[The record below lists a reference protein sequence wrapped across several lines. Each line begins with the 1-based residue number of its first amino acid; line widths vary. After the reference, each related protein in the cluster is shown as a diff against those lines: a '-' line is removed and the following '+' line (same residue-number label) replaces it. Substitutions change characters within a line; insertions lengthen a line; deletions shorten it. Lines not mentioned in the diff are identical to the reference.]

1 MIGEWP
7 HSESGAYLQPVHA
20 PRQGSAAPAG
30 TAPGLAP
37 AVEKSRI
44 DRLLSVGV
52 AVAPLLGISGGST
65 RSAAAAGVVVDSS
78 AVAMWSVGGSV
89 AASQWHGLDDADATD
104 GADSRRW
111 AGASVREQQQQR
123 QLLQQQR
130 RREFQREAARMR
142 ARLQRR
148 AAAAAASDEQ
158 LLRDVAARALGEQQP
173 RGEGAQ
179 DEDEEGGHGAPVS
192 VAAAL
197 EQEEA
202 EWRELGAWLREHRL
216 GSALSA
222 LRTELGVTSL
232 EALQCCEAGRLAEA
246 VVAAEVGSGT
256 GVHGGGWPA
265 ARTKRLLAAHAALR
279 EGRAP
284 SPPPT
289 PGHRRAAVAAA
300 AAAATT
306 TTTGA
311 AAAGASEEGGGGGRG
326 RGGRAASS
334 FSVAGVLA
342 RSQLQEGEA
351 LRLRSL
357 TQLGLARERAE
368 WVRRGEQRVRGVA

>member
-1 MIGEWP
+1 MTGEWP

-37 AVEKSRI
+37 AVEKSRL
-44 DRLLSVGV
+44 DRLLGVG
-52 AVAPLLGISGGST
+52 AAAAPLLGISGGST

-89 AASQWHGLDDADATD
+89 AASQWHGLNDADATA

-111 AGASVREQQQQR
+111 AGASAREQQQLQ
-123 QLLQQQR
+123 LQQQRR

-148 AAAAAASDEQ
+148 VAAAAADEQ
-158 LLRDVAARALGEQQP
+158 LLRGVAARELGEQQP

-179 DEDEEGGHGAPVS
+179 GEDEEGGHGAPVG

-232 EALQCCEAGRLAEA
+232 EALRRCEAGRLAEA
-246 VVAAEVGSGT
+246 VVAVEGGGST
-256 GVHGGGWPA
+256 GVGGGWPA

-284 SPPPT
+284 SPPPC
-289 PGHRRAAVAAA
+289 
-300 AAAATT
+300 
-306 TTTGA
+306 
-311 AAAGASEEGGGGGRG
+311 S
-326 RGGRAASS
+326 
-334 FSVAGVLA
+334 
-342 RSQLQEGEA
+342 
-351 LRLRSL
+351 
-357 TQLGLARERAE
+357 
-368 WVRRGEQRVRGVA
+368 